1 MITKET
7 EQEIVRCAQLN
18 HIGFYHW
25 GNFLP
30 KGSIVHKQID
40 DDTYGIQLYI
50 RNTDG
55 YSAYSK
61 IKTELGDIFAKQGM
75 HCADEIDMGVNS
87 GWHKELHFRK
97 NAITSKEPEVEA
109 TIIPTSN
116 STQIFGDVT
125 ITDSNLITGNENIV
139 SKTTA
144 PVQSADEKTDKGWF
158 KKEIVKWI
166 LGILS
171 ALIVAALLA
180 WLKLSN

>member
-1 MITKET
+1 MITKEAA
-7 EQEIVRCAQLN
+7 QEIVKCAQRN
-18 HIGFYHW
+18 HVGFYHW
-25 GNFLP
+25 GSFLP

-50 RNTDG
+50 RNLDG
-55 YSAYSK
+55 YPAYSK
-61 IKTELGDIFAKQGM
+61 IKTELGNIFAKQNM
-75 HCADEIDMGVNS
+75 FCENEIDMGVNS

-97 NAITSKEPEVEA
+97 NAITAKEPEVES

-116 STQIFGDVT
+116 STQIFGNVT
-125 ITDSNLITGNENIV
+125 ITDSNLITGNENTV

-144 PVQSADEKTDKGWF
+144 PVQSSEEKSDKGWF
-158 KKEIVKWI
+158 KKEIVKWM